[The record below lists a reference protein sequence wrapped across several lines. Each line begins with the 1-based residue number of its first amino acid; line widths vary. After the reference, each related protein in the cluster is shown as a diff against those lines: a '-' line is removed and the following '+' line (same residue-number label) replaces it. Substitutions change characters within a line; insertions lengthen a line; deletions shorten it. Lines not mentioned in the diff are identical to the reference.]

1 MTENDSVE
9 NFVTID
15 KDSIAISA
23 SYLAKQLSL
32 VEGSRNHRAWDIYKE
47 IVANSGVHHNFDGS
61 VGQQKDLIQIATFA
75 LSAVEC
81 FEEAVE
87 DYDS

>member
-47 IVANSGVHHNFDGS
+47 IISSSGMHHHYSGRPEEQGS
-61 VGQQKDLIQIATFA
+61 LEVIATFA
-75 LSAVEC
+75 LSAVDC
-81 FEEAVE
+81 FEQAVE